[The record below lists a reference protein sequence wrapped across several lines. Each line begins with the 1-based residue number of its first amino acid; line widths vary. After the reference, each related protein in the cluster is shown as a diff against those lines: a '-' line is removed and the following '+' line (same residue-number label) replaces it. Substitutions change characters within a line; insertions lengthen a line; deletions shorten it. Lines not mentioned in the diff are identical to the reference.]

1 MDTPDSFLSYWDS
14 VRGRTMRV
22 AACIP
27 AGEMEWRPADHRW
40 SFGDT
45 LRHLGG
51 IERDMYAETV
61 HGRPSAYQGHG
72 SELAEGTNA
81 VIAYLNRC
89 HVESMELFR
98 ALTPDQW
105 DGKTTTA
112 AGTAI
117 TTWKWLRAMVEH
129 EAHHRG
135 QIYLMLGMMGVS
147 APPLYGLTEEDVA
160 ARSARR

>member
-1 MDTPDSFLSYWDS
+1 VWQRAFPLAKWNGVRLTIDGPSVTRCGTSAALSVTCTRKQS
-14 VRGRTMRV
+14 TGV
-22 AACIP
+22 
-27 AGEMEWRPADHRW
+27 HR
-40 SFGDT
+40 
-45 LRHLGG
+45 H
-51 IERDMYAETV
+51 IRD
-61 HGRPSAYQGHG
+61 
-72 SELAEGTNA
+72 A